1 MPVLKEKTYF
11 MGYVF
16 QNSTSFY
23 FSTVA
28 TCLLVH
34 ACLTTTTIINR
45 RFCLILSAAL
55 VFGAVS
61 SMIEAFTDAV
71 SLALDP
77 QNNWREWFLFYFI
90 HAVKHVINL
99 TFILPVSDHP
109 HRLRH
114 PATPSGSRRLFPKN
128 APQRCPAGARE
139 KSVAPRLPPD
149 PEGLSVLREGPPG
162 VLMRPPQRPSAIARL
177 PAGRDAAPPPALS
190 SSGMA
195 RRSQIRAEP
204 KGGAS
209 NSVSSA
215 GASSSGSSAGVSSS
229 GCSSSAWRE
238 GRAHGAGVRTRPG
251 LRCWEGDPAPP
262 RRGHHTHLYRHECV
276 TSLGEIRPPA
286 CSIRSRPVPS
296 STRPPVLE

>member
-1 MPVLKEKTYF
+1 

-139 KSVAPRLPPD
+139 KKRCPPTPSRSRGIECAARGPTRRPDATAPTTKRHCPPPRRQRCSAAPLRYPRRAWRGGVKSEPSRKVARRTRSPP
-149 PEGLSVLREGPPG
+149 LARRARAPP
-162 VLMRPPQRPSAIARL
+162 LACRAR
-177 PAGRDAAPPPALS
+177 AAPP
-190 SSGMA
+190 
-195 RRSQIRAEP
+195 
-204 KGGAS
+204 
-209 NSVSSA
+209 
-215 GASSSGSSAGVSSS
+215 
-229 GCSSSAWRE
+229 
-238 GRAHGAGVRTRPG
+238 RPG
-251 LRCWEGDPAPP
+251 E
-262 RRGHHTHLYRHECV
+262 RGGRMV
-276 TSLGEIRPPA
+276 QG
-286 CSIRSRPVPS
+286 
-296 STRPPVLE
+296 